1 MALILVADWDETDR
15 VQMWTILEKAGH
27 ELLFAKDGKQ
37 AMTIW
42 EKNPVDLV
50 ITELLMPEL
59 SGLRL
64 IRELVEQNARARII
78 ALSLEDADM
87 LDLAEDFGASK
98 ILYKPVSPDDLLQAV
113 EEALGGSRPVT
124 EEDAW
129 RPRYTPR
136 EGG

>member
-37 AMTIW
+37 AATIW
-42 EKNPVDLV
+42 EKNPIDLV

-64 IRELVEQNARARII
+64 IRELVEKDSRARII
-78 ALSLEDADM
+78 AISLENADM
-87 LDLAEDFGASK
+87 LDLAEDFGAAK
-98 ILYKPVSPDDLLQAV
+98 ILYKPVSPENLLQAV
-113 EEALGGSRPVT
+113 EETLEGYRPPT
-124 EEDAW
+124 GDDAW
-129 RPRYTPR
+129 RLRYTRPD
-136 EGG
+136 GT